1 MADIRTRVSIVSL
14 LLATLFLSAVPV
26 GAQDPPP
33 RIGPFVI
40 DFHATVPKFPSEDQN
55 LADSRGMKLTELPGR
70 GLGVQVG
77 AHLYVLRLKAITF
90 GVGGEYVTSRS
101 SQTPAAGVALLR
113 PAKERFTSL
122 APQLSFNFG
131 TGHGWSYLSGGL
143 GRSTWSL
150 AAEGT
155 QSIPLD
161 DEPGL
166 QGLKTMNATKLK
178 TINYGGGGRWF
189 MKSHLAF
196 SFDVRFYAI
205 NPGAPYLS
213 VPGTPR
219 TTLLVIGAG
228 ASFK

>member
-1 MADIRTRVSIVSL
+1 MADVRTRVSVVSL
-14 LLATLFLSAVPV
+14 LVTLLFLAGVPV
-26 GAQDPPP
+26 RAQDPPP

-40 DFHATVPKFPSEDQN
+40 DFHASVPKFPSEDQN
-55 LADSRGMKLTELPGR
+55 LANSRGMTLTELPGR

-90 GVGGEYVTSRS
+90 GVGGEFATSRA
-101 SQTPAAGVALLR
+101 SQTPAAGVVSVR

-143 GRSTWSL
+143 GQSTWSL
-150 AAEGT
+150 T
-155 QSIPLD
+155 T
-161 DEPGL
+161 
-166 QGLKTMNATKLK
+166 QGLEGYAPNSEKLQ

-205 NPGAPYLS
+205 NPGAAS
-213 VPGTPR
+213 NQFPGTPR
-219 TTLLVIGAG
+219 TTLLAIGAG
-228 ASFK
+228 VSLK

>member
-1 MADIRTRVSIVSL
+1 MTGTIAGVPMRIFVVPLVLVL
-14 LLATLFLSAVPV
+14 LCLGAVPV
-26 GAQDPPP
+26 CAQDPPP

-40 DFHATVPKFPSEDQN
+40 DLHANVPKFPTDDPQ
-55 LADSRGMKLTELPGR
+55 LALSRGMDLSELPGR
-70 GLGVQVG
+70 GLGVQIG

-90 GVGGEYVTSRS
+90 GVGGEFVSSRA
-101 SQTPAAGVALLR
+101 SQTPAAGVPFVR

-143 GRSTWSL
+143 GQSTWSITPEGQEGYPPD
-150 AAEGT
+150 AE
-155 QSIPLD
+155 
-161 DEPGL
+161 
-166 QGLKTMNATKLK
+166 KVK

-205 NPGAPYLS
+205 NPGAAS
-213 VPGTPR
+213 NEFPGSPR

-228 ASFK
+228 VSVK

>member
-1 MADIRTRVSIVSL
+1 MADVCTRVSVVSL
-14 LLATLFLSAVPV
+14 VLATLFLGAVPV
-26 GAQDPPP
+26 RAQDPPP

-40 DFHATVPKFPSEDQN
+40 DLHATVPKFPSEDQN
-55 LADSRGMKLTELPGR
+55 LASSRGMILTELPGR
-70 GLGVQVG
+70 GLGVQIG

-90 GVGGEYVTSRS
+90 GVGGEFVTSRA
-101 SQTPAAGVALLR
+101 SQTPAAGVESVR

-150 AAEGT
+150 T
-155 QSIPLD
+155 R
-161 DEPGL
+161 PGL
-166 QGLKTMNATKLK
+166 EDYAPNSEKLK

-205 NPGAPYLS
+205 NPGAAS
-213 VPGTPR
+213 TQFPGTPR

-228 ASFK
+228 ASLK

>member
-1 MADIRTRVSIVSL
+1 MADVRTCVSVLSL
-14 LLATLFLSAVPV
+14 LLASLFLNAVPV
-26 GAQDPPP
+26 RAQDPPP

-40 DFHATVPKFPSEDQN
+40 DLHATVPRFPSEDQA
-55 LADSRGMKLTELPGR
+55 LADSRGMALTELPGR

-77 AHLYVLRLKAITF
+77 AHFYVFRLKAITF
-90 GVGGEYVTSRS
+90 GVGGEFVTSRA
-101 SQTPAAGVALLR
+101 SQTPAEGVESVR

-143 GRSTWSL
+143 GQSTWSL
-150 AAEGT
+150 T
-155 QSIPLD
+155 P
-161 DEPGL
+161 
-166 QGLKTMNATKLK
+166 QGLEDYPPNSEKLK

-205 NPGAPYLS
+205 NPGAAS
-213 VPGTPR
+213 NQFPGTPR

-228 ASFK
+228 ASIK

>member
-1 MADIRTRVSIVSL
+1 MRIFVASL
-14 LLATLFLSAVPV
+14 VLVMLSLRAVPV
-26 GAQDPPP
+26 RAQDPPP

-40 DFHATVPKFPSEDQN
+40 DLHATVPKFPSEDQN
-55 LADSRGMKLTELPGR
+55 LANSRGMTLTELPGR
-70 GLGVQVG
+70 GLGVQIG

-90 GVGGEYVTSRS
+90 GVGGEFVTSRA
-101 SQTPAAGVALLR
+101 SQTPAAGVESVR

-143 GRSTWSL
+143 GQSTWSL
-150 AAEGT
+150 T
-155 QSIPLD
+155 P
-161 DEPGL
+161 
-166 QGLKTMNATKLK
+166 QGLESYAPNSEKLK

-205 NPGAPYLS
+205 NPGAAS
-213 VPGTPR
+213 NQFSGTPR

-228 ASFK
+228 ASLK

>member
-1 MADIRTRVSIVSL
+1 MADVRTSVSVVSL
-14 LLATLFLSAVPV
+14 LLATLFLNAVPV
-26 GAQDPPP
+26 RAQDPPP

-40 DFHATVPKFPSEDQN
+40 DLHATVPKFPSEDQN
-55 LADSRGMKLTELPGR
+55 LADSRGMTLAELPGR

-77 AHLYVLRLKAITF
+77 AHLYVFRLKAINF
-90 GVGGEYVTSRS
+90 GVGGEFVTSRA
-101 SQTPAAGVALLR
+101 SQTPAAGVESVR

-143 GRSTWSL
+143 GQSTWSL
-150 AAEGT
+150 A
-155 QSIPLD
+155 P
-161 DEPGL
+161 
-166 QGLKTMNATKLK
+166 QGLEDYPPNSEKLK

-189 MKSHLAF
+189 MKSHVAF

-205 NPGAPYLS
+205 NPGAAS
-213 VPGTPR
+213 NEFTGTPR

-228 ASFK
+228 MSLK